1 LTPDVLRN
9 KLNVTKRESNSRI
22 GVLMNYDLVDMIDN
36 QYTLTTLGNDAYDSL
51 RMIDNAIR
59 MKEKFNTNDNNILDD
74 ISFLY

>member
-1 LTPDVLRN
+1 
-9 KLNVTKRESNSRI
+9 
-22 GVLMNYDLVDMIDN
+22 MNYDLVDMIDN

>member
-1 LTPDVLRN
+1 MTPDVLRN
-9 KLNVTKRESNSRI
+9 KLYVTKRESNSRI

-59 MKEKFNTNDNNILDD
+59 MKEKFNMNDNNILDD